1 MKPERLADFAAL
13 LTRERKLFGTRT
25 AFAKAI
31 GITRSTLRALE
42 SGTQRPDD
50 PTIEKIAAAL
60 HMPIEAL
67 TGEAPIKADDPLIK
81 ELETIDLEHAN
92 RFRTAPA
99 ASKHA
104 AKDFLGPKISNATR
118 ERIAEVILV
127 LLQRDD
133 ILQFVERYVASTQE
147 AERLAA
153 APPPAPPRPM
163 PAPAAKKRRS

>member
-42 SGTQRPDD
+42 SGAQNPDD
-50 PTIEKIAAAL
+50 PTLEKIAAAVHL
-60 HMPIEAL
+60 SVSEL
-67 TGEAPIKADDPLIK
+67 TGEAPIKSDDPLLK
-81 ELETIDLEHAN
+81 ELEPIDLEHAN

-104 AKDFLGPKISNATR
+104 AKDFLGPKISDATR

-133 ILQFVERYVASTQE
+133 ILQFVERYVASTQ
-147 AERLAA
+147 AASRAA
-153 APPPAPPRPM
+153 APPPAPTRPM